1 MPIVLLVSYLA
12 IDFLTLNDNNMITQA
27 REKEL
32 QAGMIRSKI
41 MELQSALF
49 FTESASLLRL
59 PTHVISSV
67 GMDDEGQMW
76 FVIPKP
82 AQKIEE
88 FEKEIPAKL
97 DFFKKGTAFYVK
109 VTGKAYLINDHAEL
123 KNNTAMSAEMLAK
136 VENGKSLA
144 VRVRIQDAD
153 LVDNT
158 PPKPTQSWIR
168 YSRMQLSSWFF

>member
-1 MPIVLLVSYLA
+1 
-12 IDFLTLNDNNMITQA
+12 MITQA
-27 REKEL
+27 KES
-32 QAGMIRSKI
+32 QTGIIKTRI

-49 FTESASLLRL
+49 FTETASLLRL

-67 GMDDEGQMW
+67 GMDEEGQIW

-82 AQKIEE
+82 AQKIDE

-123 KNNTAMSAEMLAK
+123 KNNAAMSAEMLAK
-136 VENGKSLA
+136 VESGRSLA
-144 VRVRIQDAD
+144 VKVCVQDAD

-158 PPKPTQSWIR
+158 PPKPTQSWVR

>member
-1 MPIVLLVSYLA
+1 
-12 IDFLTLNDNNMITQA
+12 MITQSQA
-27 REKEL
+27 KEQ

-59 PTHVISSV
+59 PTHVISNVSI
-67 GMDDEGQMW
+67 DEEGQIW
-76 FVIPKP
+76 LAIPKP
-82 AQKIEE
+82 AQRIEE

-109 VTGKAYLINDHAEL
+109 VTGKAHLINDLTEL
-123 KNNTAMSAEMLAK
+123 KNNKALPEEMLAK
-136 VENGKSLA
+136 VEKGKYMA
-144 VRVRIQDAD
+144 VKVCIQDAD

-158 PPKPTQSWIR
+158 PPPAQSWIR
-168 YSRMQLSSWFF
+168 SSRMQLSSWFF